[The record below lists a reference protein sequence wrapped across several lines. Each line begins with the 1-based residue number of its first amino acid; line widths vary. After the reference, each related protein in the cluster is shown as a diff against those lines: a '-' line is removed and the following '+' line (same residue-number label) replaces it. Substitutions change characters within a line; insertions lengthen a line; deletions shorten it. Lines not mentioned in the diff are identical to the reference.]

1 VQRKPE
7 IHGASSRAK
16 TLSALGRGG
25 GGGGGW
31 EACCHP
37 AEEDD
42 MRRRGGGRESD
53 GVAGTA
59 RGGRGDLA
67 RKGARATAQ
76 ENLRHRSIGMELEV
90 GGGGRVWCGD
100 WNRGWPM
107 AKEFGGFCAVS
118 SLCLFFVFGKESYT
132 YLLA

>member
-1 VQRKPE
+1 
-7 IHGASSRAK
+7 
-16 TLSALGRGG
+16 
-25 GGGGGW
+25 
-31 EACCHP
+31 
-37 AEEDD
+37 
-42 MRRRGGGRESD
+42 MRRRGGGRESA

-67 RKGARATAQ
+67 TKEARATAQ

-107 AKEFGGFCAVS
+107 AKEFGGFVLSQVYACFS
-118 SLCLFFVFGKESYT
+118 F
-132 YLLA
+132 LAKNRILTC